1 MEKQEL
7 RKTLAIH
14 LDTLKRNREAVPLE
28 VLKTKYKK
36 PYDKLKQDI
45 SSAASEYVRAVTL
58 EGIKIR
64 EDFVAE
70 AKELI
75 EGTIQQSGLL
85 KQISRAAFKRQD
97 MDEIDALT
105 LELKGRI
112 QETLQSYYEQHL
124 RLYLCPECFG
134 EPPKEP
140 EIYNEVTGCVL
151 REGVW
156 VQIDTR
162 NGILLP
168 YPREEKN
175 TAA

>member
-1 MEKQEL
+1 M
-7 RKTLAIH
+7 
-14 LDTLKRNREAVPLE
+14 
-28 VLKTKYKK
+28 LKTQYKK
-36 PYDKLKQDI
+36 PYEKLKRDI
-45 SSAASEYVRAVTL
+45 SNTASEYIKAVTL

-64 EDFVAE
+64 ADFVEE

-75 EGTIQQSGLL
+75 EGTSQQSGIL

-97 MDEIDALT
+97 IEEIDALA
-105 LELKGRI
+105 LELKNRI
-112 QETLQSYYEQHL
+112 QEELQTFYDRHL
-124 RLYLCPECFG
+124 RLFLSPECFD

-151 REGVW
+151 RGGEW
-156 VQIDTR
+156 VLTDIGG
-162 NGILLP
+162 GIILP